1 MPPITISLNPAA
13 SESSASLALSTP
25 MAITPQPAVS
35 LSAASMA
42 MTAPT
47 TIPLNP
53 AASHSAASLALTT
66 GATPSAY
73 VGSALTVQP
82 YTAAELHP
90 HTFPPSLFDAA
101 PMIVTTVYVV
111 VRESFRF
118 HRALHDERPDRPR

>member
-1 MPPITISLNPAA
+1 
-13 SESSASLALSTP
+13 
-25 MAITPQPAVS
+25 MAIPLQPAIS
-35 LSAASMA
+35 PSGASM
-42 MTAPT
+42 TVT
-47 TIPLNP
+47 VLTKLPLNP

-101 PMIVTTVYVV
+101 PMILTTAYVI
-111 VRESFRF
+111 VRQSFRF
-118 HRALHDERPDRPR
+118 HRALHDEQTDTPP

>member
-1 MPPITISLNPAA
+1 MAIPLQPAA
-13 SESSASLALSTP
+13 SR
-25 MAITPQPAVS
+25 
-35 LSAASMA
+35 SAASIA
-42 MTAPT
+42 VTVST

-53 AASHSAASLALTT
+53 AAGHSAASLALTT

-101 PMIVTTVYVV
+101 PMIVTTAYVV
-111 VRESFRF
+111 VCGSFRF
-118 HRALHDERPDRPR
+118 HRALHDEQPDRPR